1 LAVACH
7 NCLTML
13 EDTAKAEGL
22 EDKIRVMGTSES
34 CARLEYRSMKTKKIE
49 CKLTDYKVL

>member
-1 LAVACH
+1 
-7 NCLTML
+7 
-13 EDTAKAEGL
+13 
-22 EDKIRVMGTSES
+22 VMGTSES